1 MALKRWLLL
10 IALVLAAPS
19 FAGEDDALRRLQARL
34 GPLKSMQAKF
44 SQTVLDEQ
52 GKPLQ
57 TSEGTLAVKRGNRL
71 RWETTSPFS
80 YLIVTD
86 GKTLWRYDR
95 DLEQANRQPFSGEL
109 ADTPALIFSGD
120 VERIGQYYRVSFE
133 QGSAGEWYELAPR
146 QEQAL
151 FRSLRLLFADGGVS
165 QLVLRDNLDQRTE
178 IQFHSMVANP
188 TLLDSLF
195 QFRPPAGVDVVVD
208 EP

>member
-1 MALKRWLLL
+1 MPYLRWLLV
-10 IALVLAAPS
+10 IAMAVAVPAFAA
-19 FAGEDDALRRLQARL
+19 DDALQRLQARL

-52 GKPLQ
+52 GKPMQ

-71 RWETTSPFS
+71 RWETTTPFS

-95 DLEQANRQPFSGEL
+95 DLEQANRQPFRGEL

-120 VERIGQYYRVSFE
+120 VGRIGQQYQVSWE
-133 QGSAGEWYELAPR
+133 QGSAGEWYELVPR

-151 FRSLRLLFADGGVS
+151 FRSLRLLFAAGNIS
-165 QLVLRDNLDQRTE
+165 QLVLRDNLDQSTE
-178 IQFHSMVANP
+178 IRFHSVITNP

-195 QFRPPAGVDVVVD
+195 QFQPPAGVDVVD

>member
-1 MALKRWLLL
+1 MRYLRWFLVVAMMA
-10 IALVLAAPS
+10 AAPA
-19 FAGEDDALRRLQARL
+19 FADDALQKLQARL

-71 RWETTSPFS
+71 RWETTTPFS

-86 GKTLWRYDR
+86 GKILWRYDR
-95 DLEQANRQPFSGEL
+95 DLEQANRQPFRGEL

-120 VERIGQYYRVSFE
+120 VTRIGQQYRVTWE
-133 QGSAGEWYELAPR
+133 QGSAGEWYELVPR

-151 FRSLRLLFADGGVS
+151 FRSLRLLFTPEGVS

-178 IQFHSMVANP
+178 IQFHAVVTNP

-195 QFRPPAGVDVVVD
+195 RFQPPAGVDVVD